1 MVENSF
7 EPEARFLITK
17 LATLK
22 AKHKLYYKSVVVT
35 YYCNTVFGHRKQS
48 NEMSWE
54 EGKGQGF

>member
-22 AKHKLYYKSVVVT
+22 AKHKLYYKSAVVT
-35 YYCNTVFGHRKQS
+35 YYCNTVFGHRKQL

-54 EGKGQGF
+54 EGK